1 LQVTVPALDVTQANL
16 NAIDIGQVAIGPITV
31 GDLVLSNTDFSMAAN
46 KVVLQSV
53 SVSMSIHFLLEWD
66 IHIGMPDWIPDI
78 NIGDTFDLGFL
89 NIPAINIGDVT
100 IPGVTNIQLHI
111 PTLLAQNMS
120 VAANP
125 MSLHLNNATADTI
138 HAANLALPVAGFTIA
153 GLSLN
158 SVQGSTISVPDAK
171 LDSAH
176 IGHLHGAP
184 ISVPTFQLNT
194 LNLPSA
200 QIPQVTSSAP
210 LDVPAN
216 LTDFPIGFD
225 GGLLKIVLHVIPSVR
240 MHVDHLDISD
250 ATASATVGQVV
261 LHNVTLPY
269 DVLNLTLSQVG
280 ITNVGIPLFNVS

>member
-1 LQVTVPALDVTQANL
+1 LQVTVPALDVQQANL

-31 GDLVLSNTDFSMAAN
+31 GDLVLSNTDFSMAAA

-89 NIPAINIGDVT
+89 NIPPINIGDVL

-111 PTLLAQNMS
+111 PTLVAQNMS
-120 VAANP
+120 VAAQP

-138 HAANLALPVAGFTIA
+138 HAANVALPTAGFTIA

-158 SVQGSTISVPDAK
+158 SIQGNTISVPAAK
-171 LDSAH
+171 LDSAQ
-176 IGHLHGAP
+176 IAHLHGTP
-184 ISVPTFQLNT
+184 ISVPTFALNS

-200 QIPQVTSSAP
+200 QIPQVTSTAP

-216 LTDFPIGFD
+216 LSDFPIGFD

-240 MHVDHLDISD
+240 MHVDHLDITD

-269 DVLNLTLSQVG
+269 DVLNLTLSQIG
-280 ITNVGIPLFNVS
+280 ITGVGIPLFNAS